1 MTPVLIRAEA
11 VKVGDL
17 MEDHGYTEPCEKCGK
32 PQEYGGTCKGH
43 MATADLEDNNHEKLL
58 RL

>member
-1 MTPVLIRAEA
+1 MIPVLIRAEA

-32 PQEYGGTCKGH
+32 PQEYGGTCKGPH
-43 MATADLEDNNHEKLL
+43 GYCGLVGE
-58 RL
+58 